1 MSLIYE
7 PEEDSYLF
15 VDFIND
21 YFSKENNSSRS
32 VLDMGCGSCIL
43 SDSLRD
49 LGFKDILC
57 VDINPDCVKLA
68 KQKGFDAIQSNLFKN
83 VNKRFDYIL
92 FNPPYLPFD
101 EREDEESKIITTGGY
116 LGDELIISFLK
127 EVKRYLKEKGRV
139 FLLVSDL
146 TPMKEI
152 EIYNYKIVAEKKIF
166 FEKLVILEFS
176 FND

>member
-7 PEEDSYLF
+7 PQEDSYLF
-15 VDFIND
+15 VNFLND
-21 YFSKENNSSRS
+21 YFSGKNNYSKS

-43 SDSLRD
+43 SDKLRD
-49 LGFKDILC
+49 LGFSNILC
-57 VDINPDCVKLA
+57 VDINSDCVKLA
-68 KQKGFDAIQSNLFKN
+68 QKKGFEAVQSNLFQN
-83 VNKRFDYIL
+83 INKKFDYIL

-101 EREDEESKIITTGGY
+101 EREDKESQLITTGGL
-116 LGDELIISFLK
+116 LGDELISIFLR
-127 EVKRYLKEKGRV
+127 EVKKYLKDNGRV

-152 EIYNYKIVAEKKIF
+152 ENYNFKIVAEKKIF
-166 FEKLVILEFS
+166 FEKLIILEIN